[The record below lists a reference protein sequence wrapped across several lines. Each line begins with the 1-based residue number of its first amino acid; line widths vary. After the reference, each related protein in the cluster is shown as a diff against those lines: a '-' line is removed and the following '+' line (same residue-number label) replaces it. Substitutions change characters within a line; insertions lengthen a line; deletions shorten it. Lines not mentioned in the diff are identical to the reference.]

1 MVVKLNLYSAAVL
14 AAALA
19 IASPLMSAEIDGI
32 RFNDRYEVNGSRL
45 DLRGLAVLNYMLV
58 IRAYAGALY
67 LPPDVAPGQALTDRP
82 RILEL
87 HYFHA
92 ISAEDFREST
102 AEMIRRNTTAR
113 EFSNISRQVSAMN
126 ALYRSVRPGDR
137 YRAEYDPARGTTLYL
152 GGRALGTVEG
162 AAFSRAFF
170 SIWIGSNPIDR
181 AFRDRLLG
189 KR

>member
-1 MVVKLNLYSAAVL
+1 MMVKIRHAGAAVL
-14 AAALA
+14 AVTLA
-19 IASPLMSAEIDGI
+19 ISHPLISAVIDGI
-32 RFNDRYEVNGSRL
+32 PFNDRYEVNGAQL
-45 DLRGLAVLNYMLV
+45 NLRGLAVLNYMLV

-67 LPPDVAPGQALTDRP
+67 LPPDAASSQALADRP

-102 AEMIRRNTTAR
+102 AEMIRRNTTVR
-113 EFSNISRQVSAMN
+113 EFNEMSRQVSAMN

-170 SIWIGSNPIDR
+170 SIWIGGNPIDR